1 MAKKFFIATCEKKV
15 SKHPVKDGKAF
26 TIPVE
31 AETQADAKEFVKA
44 QVEKL
49 DVTFEGKSETY
60 SDWFKNPSL
69 EKVTEEEFNAV
80 VLEHEAKQP
89 CNEELTDGAE
99 LQQVLSGAPYPTL
112 GQDGFYDTKDP
123 QVEESSFIYSSETDN
138 MQAAKVFVLRV
149 GHSQYAYGF
158 RYKFGDFDKHER
170 MNLDRIEEKRDNA
183 VDKAVGRLES
193 FLDYQ
198 DEFGAEEQKPFIS
211 ALMKHDFYH
220 AFLEPSELFIEALS
234 KHPDVINAL
243 EQHGDFFDV
252 IEGHFADVWPLDKS
266 PEQAIEHINSMVT
279 ISVLYDLEAF
289 TESFKPY
296 LPSVFSEKT
305 KESMKHIEE
314 VIDKPAAND
323 SEIEPRCWKAALP
336 IDDERYAVIA
346 IKDCG
351 DSGWAHA
358 SALFK
363 SKQLVFGDDSDFGDE
378 FEIDRKTALGKAV
391 NAITEVM
398 YKFGVD
404 AEIVSEFARDYV
416 QRFEENYIELGVDE
430 TLPTDEPKLKTAIR
444 ERLKARPQSVEL
456 KEKEVEDDFN
466 IVNSFVTENTDIDGL
481 IEAILNLSHCKPLF
495 NEQDAKALVE
505 QFNTS
510 ESEPN
515 DFNAYARRLLHIAG
529 EIEDVEDSMIAEI
542 EVKLSGVFSERE
554 FKLQDGEF
562 YSEAASN
569 LMNHVRNMNAPLL
582 PELLNLRALRR
593 LVDDAITIKNQKSG
607 NNEPTSGNDEPQPPQ
622 NLPKQGENKPKVT
635 SNEQKVTKQNPL
647 PQPANDELIAD
658 SDGDASGSGVPQ
670 NIVEQEPANDPEIP
684 EVDLD
689 ESNSNMGIWNQSF
702 KTDLNFTKQ
711 DPSTGRLSINAQ
723 YRQMKATEIFGPRGK
738 GWGVD
743 VKREWLEDGLPIFAN
758 GTYTGV
764 NESVHNMEVELWY
777 IHPQTGE
784 RCTVTAFGETERFY
798 WSHNYSR
805 MIKNGECRK
814 KSLTD
819 ATGKALS
826 MLGICG
832 DVYMGEYD
840 DENIINRSQMTKT
853 TDNAL
858 KKLEF
863 DAQATQ
869 QALDKAKSYTDKF
882 TTAPS
887 LAEIKRLQKLAETAL
902 DAIPTFD
909 KASKAKKDKA
919 LSRIAE
925 QAESA
930 INDFKADMKDK
941 DQANG

>member
-1 MAKKFFIATCEKKV
+1 MADKFFIVTCNPLKRHKDNQGAFIVPVAAGKVADAEIVAMSQVLRLDPIFGGNKQVPDSEVKAEYRKWYQAPGVKRELDEAEFNKAVLDFEATIQPASE
-15 SKHPVKDGKAF
+15 GEEF
-26 TIPVE
+26 QETIP
-31 AETQADAKEFVKA
+31 DK
-44 QVEKL
+44 
-49 DVTFEGKSETY
+49 
-60 SDWFKNPSL
+60 
-69 EKVTEEEFNAV
+69 
-80 VLEHEAKQP
+80 
-89 CNEELTDGAE
+89 
-99 LQQVLSGAPYPTL
+99 PYPEL
-112 GQDGFYDTKDP
+112 GNDGFYS
-123 QVEESSFIYSSETDN
+123 EESAEISNFILDSSTEN
-138 MQAAKVFVLRV
+138 MKAAKIFVLNV
-149 GHSQYAYGF
+149 GPRQWAHG
-158 RYKFGDFDKHER
+158 YKMKCGSSVQHEQ
-170 MNLDRIEEKRDNA
+170 MNLDRTEETRLLAIDSAEKDLKR
-183 VDKAVGRLES
+183 KANGK
-193 FLDYQ
+193 Y
-198 DEFGAEEQKPFIS
+198 EFGDDPNQKPFYS
-211 ALMKHDFYH
+211 AVMEHDFAYDL
-220 AFLEPSELFIEALS
+220 LEPSENFIRAIK
-234 KHPDVINAL
+234 KHRDFENAVM
-243 EQHGDFFDV
+243 EHSDYAEV
-252 IEGHFADVWPLDKS
+252 VESHFADIWPLDKS

-305 KESMKHIEE
+305 KESMKHIEKI
-314 VIDKPAAND
+314 IDKPAAND
-323 SEIEPRCWKAALP
+323 SEVEPRCWKAALP

-593 LVDDAITIKNQKSG
+593 LVDDAITPQHQKSG
-607 NNEPTSGNDEPQPPQ
+607 NNEPEPPQ
-622 NLPKQGENKPKVT
+622 NLPKQGESKPKVT
-635 SNEQKVTKQNPL
+635 SNERKVTKQEPL

-658 SDGDASGSGVPQ
+658 SDGDANGSGVPQ

-684 EVDLD
+684 DVDLD

-909 KASKAKKDKA
+909 NASKAKKDKA